1 MWWRTGL
8 IAASG
13 LAAVAPVS
21 PRAVERIYSN
31 GVYASLQPSLTS
43 ASNLVPLALV
53 DVFIILIVAGWLA
66 LAGRDLMRAS
76 RDGWAR
82 CGARIGM
89 RTLTWAAVLY
99 LLFLA
104 VWGLNYRRVRLV
116 DKLEFSPDSVTNA
129 SALAI
134 ANQAVDQLNDLHRPA
149 HEGGWG
155 SSSTIDPALAD
166 LFDRAVKDTG
176 ATHVVVAGQPK
187 RSLLD
192 WYFRRAAVS
201 GMTDPFFLETLVA
214 SDVLPFERP
223 IVHAH
228 EWSHLAGIADEGE
241 ANFVA
246 WLACVRGTPPHRYS
260 AWLFLYQEL
269 LPSIDRRDRA
279 TVAARLASGPRE
291 DLRAIRERFARN
303 VSPRLFAL
311 GWKVYDSY
319 LKANRVESG
328 AASYAEVVRLVLGVR
343 FAGEWKPLLRS

>member
-1 MWWRTGL
+1 MWWR
-8 IAASG
+8 IALLVVSG

-21 PRAVERIYSN
+21 ARAVERVYSN
-31 GVYASLQPSLTS
+31 GLYAWLQPRLTS
-43 ASNLVPLALV
+43 VSNVVPFALI
-53 DVFIILIVAGWLA
+53 DVLILFIAAGWLA
-66 LAGRDLMRAS
+66 LAGRDLIRAL
-76 RDGWAR
+76 RGGWAKSA
-82 CGARIGM
+82 ARIGM
-89 RTLTWAAVLY
+89 RTLTWSAALY

-116 DKLEFSPDSVTNA
+116 DKFEFSPDTVTSA

-134 ANQAVDQLNDLHRPA
+134 ANQAVDELNDLHQPA
-149 HEGGWG
+149 HEGGWAAADA
-155 SSSTIDPALAD
+155 IDPALAAS
-166 LFDRAVKDTG
+166 FDGAVKDTG
-176 ATHVVVAGQPK
+176 STHEVVAGQPK

-269 LPSIDRRDRA
+269 LPSIDRRDRG
-279 TVAARLASGPRE
+279 TVAARLESGPRE

-303 VSPRLFAL
+303 VSPRLFAI

-328 AASYAEVVRLVLGVR
+328 AASYAEVIRLVLGVR
-343 FAGEWKPLLRS
+343 YAGEWKPLLRS